1 MKTYEFE
8 KKSLLDKLKR
18 FFGKR
23 SVSERIV
30 YTLVF
35 IIFCAFAFSYLYMI
49 FWCFISGMRTNDAVS
64 SNAFGFDEFM
74 PRNYIDVFSMLN
86 VNEHNFLQMFLNSMY
101 FCFLGPFLNITV
113 TSMMSYVTAK
123 YKFFGSKAVYFVVLV
138 VITLP
143 LYGTGTAMYKLL
155 YRLKFLNSRM
165 MIFTSLNG
173 FSIYYMYFFAFWQ
186 GVSKSYAEAAEID
199 GANKWQIYFKIYLPQ
214 AAAMFGSLFLLLWIT
229 EWNSYATALI
239 YLPKLPTLA
248 VGIYSFKTSMTYES
262 RMDILYAACFL
273 SLIPPLVLFVCCN
286 NALMNN
292 VSLGG
297 LKE

>member
-64 SNAFGFDEFM
+64 SNAFGFDDFQ

-101 FCFLGPFLNITV
+101 FCFLGPFLNILV

-123 YKFFGSKAVYFVVLV
+123 YKFFGS
-138 VITLP
+138 
-143 LYGTGTAMYKLL
+143 
-155 YRLKFLNSRM
+155 
-165 MIFTSLNG
+165 
-173 FSIYYMYFFAFWQ
+173 
-186 GVSKSYAEAAEID
+186 
-199 GANKWQIYFKIYLPQ
+199 
-214 AAAMFGSLFLLLWIT
+214 
-229 EWNSYATALI
+229 
-239 YLPKLPTLA
+239 
-248 VGIYSFKTSMTYES
+248 
-262 RMDILYAACFL
+262 
-273 SLIPPLVLFVCCN
+273 
-286 NALMNN
+286 
-292 VSLGG
+292 
-297 LKE
+297 

>member
-1 MKTYEFE
+1 MNRYDFE
-8 KKSLLDKLKR
+8 KKTLSEKFRR
-18 FFGKR
+18 FINKR

-30 YTLVF
+30 YALVF
-35 IIFCAFAFSYLYMI
+35 IVFCAFAFSYLYMI
-49 FWCFISGMRTNDAVS
+49 FWCFISGMRTNGAVS
-64 SNAFGFDEFM
+64 SNAFGFDEFQ
-74 PRNYIDVFSMLN
+74 PRNYIDVFSMFK

-101 FCFLGPFLNITV
+101 FCFLGPLLNIMV
-113 TSMMSYVTAK
+113 TAMMSYVTAK
-123 YKFFGSKAVYFVVLV
+123 YKFF
-138 VITLP
+138 
-143 LYGTGTAMYKLL
+143 
-155 YRLKFLNSRM
+155 NSRM

-199 GANKWQIYFKIYLPQ
+199 GANKWQIYFKIMLPQ
-214 AAAMFGSLFLLLWIT
+214 SVAMFGSLFLLLWIS

-239 YLPKLPTLA
+239 YLPKMPTLA
-248 VGIYSFKTSMTYES
+248 VGIYIFKTSMTYES

-273 SLIPPLVLFVCCN
+273 SLIPPLILFVCCN